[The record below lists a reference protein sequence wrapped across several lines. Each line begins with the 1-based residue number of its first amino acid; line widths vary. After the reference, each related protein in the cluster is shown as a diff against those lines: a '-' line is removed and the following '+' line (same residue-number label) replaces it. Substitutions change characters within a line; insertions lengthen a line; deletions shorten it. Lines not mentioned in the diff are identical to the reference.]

1 MKFLKRIL
9 AGFILLL
16 AAAMLV
22 FSLAAGIGIWFVR
35 APVMDRATTLLGRIE
50 AALDAAGQG
59 LNQVKASLGR
69 AADRLNEVT
78 DEERELARGP
88 QKKSDKRRQL
98 LAQKVQQ
105 RLAPV
110 LGDSY
115 AKLQKIAEAAVVIN
129 SVLEDVGNLPGLQ
142 VAGLEGNQLE
152 AINSQLAAVSSS
164 AWALSRL
171 LGEPASAAGHDP
183 VDEQLSQVEQSL
195 QKMQTLL
202 AQYEPRLTQVR
213 QQTATLKARALGWI
227 TPGTIGI
234 ALVCYWIAFSQAV
247 MMSRAWSWWRK
258 SSTGAAKD

>member
-9 AGFILLL
+9 AGFTLLL

-35 APVMDRATTLLGRIE
+35 APVMDQATTLLGRIE

-78 DEERELARGP
+78 EEQRELAREP
-88 QKKSDKRRQL
+88 RKSDKRRQL

-195 QKMQTLL
+195 QKIQTLL

-227 TPGTIGI
+227 TPGTFGI

-247 MMSRAWSWWRK
+247 MMSRAWCWWRK
-258 SSTGAAKD
+258 SSTGVAKD